1 MAIPPEPDQTRQFLR
16 HTVATLA
23 YRGRKAVTGTP
34 PDFGASRILPSG
46 RTPLEIL
53 GHIGDLLDWSLCLC
67 RGQHIWRESPPES
80 WDSEVERFFRG
91 LRALDDFLASD
102 APLGFPAER
111 LFQGPVA
118 DALTHIGQI
127 ALCLRLA
134 GAPVRGENYFL
145 AEIQAGRVGREQAA
159 PVREFD

>member
-1 MAIPPEPDQTRQFLR
+1 MSTPESDQARLFLR

-23 YRGRKAVTGTP
+23 YRGRKAVTGAP
-34 PDFGASRILPSG
+34 RDFGASRLLPGG

-53 GHIGDLLDWSLCLC
+53 GHIGDLLDWAVCLC
-67 RGQHIWRESPPES
+67 GGKHVWKESPPDL

-91 LRALDDFLASD
+91 LQAFDDFLASD

-127 ALCLRLA
+127 AMCRRLA

-145 AEIQAGRVGREQAA
+145 ADIQAGRVGAGQSP